1 MAHSGGMQP
10 ASNVSPDPAAAV
22 LAPADPA
29 SAGPASA
36 DPVARIAEPA
46 EGLTPAQDAHGVVR
60 PDRWGAVLSVLG
72 AVGAGAVLRRIRRR

>member
-10 ASNVSPDPAAAV
+10 ASNVSPDPAAD
-22 LAPADPA
+22 LAPAAPA

-46 EGLTPAQDAHGVVR
+46 EGLTPAQDAHGAVR

>member
-10 ASNVSPDPAAAV
+10 ASNLSPDPAAAD

-29 SAGPASA
+29 ADPASA